1 MNFVKIC
8 DILKKSNKGDKLM
21 NIAICD
27 DDLQCAGMLNIMLEE
42 YAQART
48 LKDFTVY
55 IYSHADDLIDAIQDN
70 EYFDICI
77 LDIMMPDISGID
89 LGIKLRDENYEG
101 VIIYLTASKDYAL
114 DSYKAKAFNY
124 ILKPIVPT
132 DLYQTLDDALKDFS
146 NKSDRYIMVRTKEG
160 NTRISLNNLLY
171 VELNKRILIY
181 HLDDGSTL
189 ESLYLR
195 VPFADAI
202 QDILLDK
209 SFIQC
214 KISLVVNAS
223 KISTVTNDDVTFT
236 NNEKACFSKKI
247 CNEILTAW
255 TNYNQ

>member
-1 MNFVKIC
+1 
-8 DILKKSNKGDKLM
+8 M

-27 DDLQCAGMLNIMLEE
+27 DDLQCAGMLNIMLKD
-42 YAQART
+42 YAQTHT

-70 EYFDICI
+70 EHFDICI
-77 LDIMMPDISGID
+77 LDIMMPGMSGID